1 MPFTPFYADNCP
13 LCSDKL
19 SNDFEYSFCRKCGSY
34 NHIIIKNIYH
44 NSRIQIADFRL
55 WYYNSPKLTCVYK
68 LLHSDVLGD
77 KWDYLFKIDEFFE
90 VNFNE
95 PQQTINRLQTLTLY
109 L

>member
-13 LCSDKL
+13 FCLDKL
-19 SNDFEYSFCRKCGSY
+19 SNDSGFAYCQMCGAYKC
-34 NHIIIKNIYH
+34 IIINNNIT
-44 NSRIQIADFRL
+44 NSQIHVADFRL

-90 VNFNE
+90 VNFNN
-95 PQQTINRLQTLTLY
+95 PQQTVNRLKMLITFS
-109 L
+109 